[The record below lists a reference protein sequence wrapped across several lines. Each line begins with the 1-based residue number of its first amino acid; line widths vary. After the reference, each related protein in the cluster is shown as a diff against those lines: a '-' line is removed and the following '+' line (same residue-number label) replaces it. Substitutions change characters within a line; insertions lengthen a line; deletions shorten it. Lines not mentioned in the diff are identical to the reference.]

1 MKLKKIEAGHY
12 LSSDGRHL
20 IKKGSGWHILKG
32 DGNVDFG
39 PVPTLTAAKE
49 YVSSGSII
57 LNEHNMNSTYG
68 KGQSKKEY
76 NAYLA
81 AEAKRGNFI
90 PLLVTLITLFI
101 FVLIATAIDPR

>member
-1 MKLKKIEAGHY
+1 MKVKKIKAGYY
-12 LSSDGRHL
+12 LSSDGRQI
-20 IKKGSGWHILKG
+20 IKKGSGWYILKD

-49 YVSSGSII
+49 YVSSGGII
-57 LNEHNMNSTYG
+57 LNEHNINSAYG

-90 PLLVTLITLFI
+90 PLLVTLIALFV
-101 FVLIATAIDPR
+101 FALIATAIDPR

>member
-1 MKLKKIEAGHY
+1 MKVKKIKAGHY
-12 LSSDGRHL
+12 LSS
-20 IKKGSGWHILKG
+20 

-49 YVSSGSII
+49 YVSSGGII
-57 LNEHNMNSTYG
+57 LNEHNINSAYG

-90 PLLVTLITLFI
+90 PLLVTLIALF
-101 FVLIATAIDPR
+101 LH